1 MNLSL
6 LLRGWRRRSVSD
18 LDAAGCPHWLIRRRC
33 LAIIWG
39 NVLGRGSP
47 MLLGV
52 EGISA
57 GKVQAAIDRLKEAQ
71 E

>member
-6 LLRGWRRRSVSD
+6 FLKGWRRGSALD
-18 LDAAGCPHWLIRRRC
+18 LDAAGCPYWLIRRRC
-33 LAIIWG
+33 LAVIWG

-47 MLLGV
+47 MLLDV

-57 GKVQAAIDRLKEAQ
+57 EKVQAAIDRLREAQ